1 MKAPAA
7 IRNVDRSLTT
17 PERVIAGLVGVAL
30 ITGALVLVAI
40 PPGQEVALAQCPN
53 AAAGCVVRVDK
64 DLSTLAAVL
73 AGLGGAAVLIG
84 LLGVRFNEVQAGG
97 AKLAHV
103 PDTKGLP
110 SSGPQAEQTETEA
123 TPKEADRTT
132 KKLEVSLEWDVPLRI
147 DVLQGLGER
156 GRHAPI
162 AVARLEHPMETMRPE
177 VELLRDYQ
185 SARKVSQHSYFLTHT
200 LGPATQAGQEYSVA
214 IRLSRHKGRL
224 NENALQVTSA
234 TFYLGKAWGN
244 TFIEGRRGEDGRFGI
259 TTEAYGP
266 FLALCEVTFED
277 GSRLLLD
284 HYCDFDMGNLVQRV

>member
-1 MKAPAA
+1 MKAAA
-7 IRNVDRSLTT
+7 AKRNADRSLTT
-17 PERVIAGLVGVAL
+17 HERVIAGLVGAAL
-30 ITGALVLVAI
+30 IAAALILVLI
-40 PPGQEVALAQCPN
+40 PPDQEVALAQCPN
-53 AAAGCVVRVDK
+53 AAAGCVVRVDN

-73 AGLGGAAVLIG
+73 AGLGGAAALIG

-103 PDTKGLP
+103 SDTKGLP
-110 SSGPQAEQTETEA
+110 SPGPQLAPTEPESA
-123 TPKEADRTT
+123 PKEPHRSAKRI
-132 KKLEVSLEWDVPLRI
+132 EVPLEWEVPLRI

-156 GRHAPI
+156 GRRAPI
-162 AVARLEHPMETMRPE
+162 AVARLAHPIETMKQD

-185 SARKVSQHSYFLTHT
+185 SARKVSQHSYFVTHT

-214 IRLSRHKGRL
+214 IRLTRHKGRVD
-224 NENALQVTSA
+224 ENALEVVSA

-266 FLALCEVTFED
+266 FLALCEVEFED
-277 GSRLLLD
+277 RSRVLLD
-284 HYCDFDMGNLVQRV
+284 HYCDFDMGSLVPRA